1 MADSE
6 KYIHSNIQI
15 NPHIENVLL
24 KHNTILLQ
32 YYYIQCHRQSFQAKS
47 NICT

>member
-1 MADSE
+1 MIDSG
-6 KYIHSNIQI
+6 KYMHPNIQI
-15 NPHIENVLL
+15 NLHIENILL

-32 YYYIQCHRQSFQAKS
+32 YYYIQCHLQSFQAKS